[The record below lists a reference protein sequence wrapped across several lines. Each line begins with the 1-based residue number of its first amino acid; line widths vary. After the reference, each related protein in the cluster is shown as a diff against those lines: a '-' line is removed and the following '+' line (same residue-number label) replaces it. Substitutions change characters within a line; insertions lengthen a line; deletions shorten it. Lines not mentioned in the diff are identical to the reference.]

1 MFEQNYRESVKKKQ
15 TDSEMKI
22 NIAKLMKENEINQTS
37 KNVVKY
43 DPLKRIF
50 LERFSYVETELSTK
64 LRSY

>member
-1 MFEQNYRESVKKKQ
+1 MVCEKVQKKCYKVQ
-15 TDSEMKI
+15 KK
-22 NIAKLMKENEINQTS
+22 NNVVQKVPKKVQKVQTS

-50 LERFSYVETELSTK
+50 LGRYSYVETELSTK